1 MLVKEI
7 MEADVLNALKTRIA
21 TLPGGRD
28 HDGNLLIIFQLPY
41 ELQPWTK
48 RYLELSVKY
57 LLASLR

>member
-1 MLVKEI
+1 

-28 HDGNLLIIFQLPY
+28 HDGHLLIIFQLPY

-48 RYLELSVKY
+48 RYLELSIKY